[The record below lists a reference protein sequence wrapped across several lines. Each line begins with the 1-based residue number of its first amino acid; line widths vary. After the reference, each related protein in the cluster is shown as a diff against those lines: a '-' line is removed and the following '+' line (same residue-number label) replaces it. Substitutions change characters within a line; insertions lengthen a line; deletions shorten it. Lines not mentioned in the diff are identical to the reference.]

1 MSAAPVSRS
10 SALPEIPL
18 PSRRAPERSEPEQ
31 AFTLPEEPAER
42 PRPRR
47 DDDRNASGDGAEARD
62 KPKADDGGR
71 RTVAA
76 DTKSPGRSEA
86 AKDRKTAE
94 PSGTAKTEPG
104 TDEAATENL
113 AGVDGNTAAG
123 DKPTKDKTAEQSKVP
138 LAPALEGVP
147 VAAEAKPEAQAVP
160 LAPQPVPVPGVAAE
174 FLALA
179 TLTVQASGLA
189 KSDGAATSEG
199 KAEGQVTAAGPVA
212 NTAAQTAINGL
223 AVPASTA
230 PVMADGQASIAGEVG
245 AGGVKTGS
253 TPQLAVV
260 PGKAKVE
267 ATSGEAQQ
275 GDAKAVDGQAVAKD
289 AGETGKAAPT
299 ATGGEIKSTETAT
312 AGQPVQA
319 GATDGAAST
328 IAAQPASAPS
338 LPQAILAAAPQSLT
352 TPQAPGTEFD
362 AAAQATAQ
370 AQAEAAHKTLSGE
383 TGRATPLH
391 VVPIEI
397 GARALAGNKRF
408 DIRLDPAEL
417 GRIDVSLEISD
428 KGEVSAKLIVD
439 RVETLHMLQRD
450 ARTLER
456 AFEQAGL
463 KPSEGGIDLSL
474 RDPGDQQAGARQ
486 QRQEDETPRGRRA
499 WLQASDDSAL
509 IPEAASLLRHASRL
523 GGVDLSI

>member
-10 SALPEIPL
+10 SALPEVPL
-18 PSRRAPERSEPEQ
+18 PSRRSPERSEPEQ

-47 DDDRNASGDGAEARD
+47 DDDRNAPGDGAEARD
-62 KPKADDGGR
+62 KPKAADGAR
-71 RTVAA
+71 RTAAA

-104 TDEAATENL
+104 TDEAATEAI

-123 DKPTKDKTAEQSKVP
+123 KPTKDETAEQSKVP
-138 LAPALEGVP
+138 LAPALEGVA
-147 VAAEAKPEAQAVP
+147 VFAEGKPEAQSVP
-160 LAPQPVPVPGVAAE
+160 VAPQPVPVPGVAAE

-189 KSDGAATSEG
+189 KSEGAATSEG
-199 KAEGQVTAAGPVA
+199 KPEGQVAAAGPVA
-212 NTAAQTAINGL
+212 NTAARTAINGL
-223 AVPASTA
+223 AIPASTA
-230 PVMADGQASIAGEVG
+230 PVMADDQASIAGEVG
-245 AGGVKTGS
+245 AGGIKTGS
-253 TPQLAVV
+253 TPQPAVV

-267 ATSGEAQQ
+267 APSGEAQQ

-299 ATGGEIKSTETAT
+299 ATGGEIKSIETAT

-319 GATDGAAST
+319 GATDGAASA
-328 IAAQPASAPS
+328 IAAQPASALS

-352 TPQAPGTEFD
+352 TPQPPGTELD

-370 AQAEAAHKTLSGE
+370 AQAEAAHRTLSGE

-428 KGEVSAKLIVD
+428 KGEVSAKLVVD

-486 QRQEDETPRGRRA
+486 QRQDDETPRGRRA

-509 IPEAASLLRHASRL
+509 IPEAASLPRHASRL